1 MRWNASVPA
10 SSSATGSTSCSDP
23 AGARSET
30 VISMWKFRFISSIFA
45 LPSVPKDP
53 RFGDRNNAILADPGE
68 FSACYGQFPPE
79 RAD

>member
-1 MRWNASVPA
+1 
-10 SSSATGSTSCSDP
+10 
-23 AGARSET
+23 
-30 VISMWKFRFISSIFA
+30 MWKFRFISSIFA